1 MWFLS
6 HVNCCWWYLNVLL
19 PLTGR
24 KLQNKPNDFTY
35 VHQIELHVIQRC
47 LNEILTGVRK
57 HDCQHNSVNLK
68 VKLFTVRLVEE
79 LSNFL
84 SMIKATLYV
93 LHCFDKHR
101 YHWQRIIIFL
111 FNHLILIILFL
122 RFFCIDHIFSNL
134 FCHSLKSLIFL
145 STHGLHVL
153 QLFAFTHPVSVIN
166 K

>member
-1 MWFLS
+1 VCGFVEGRSSEGVANCQNKMWFLS

-68 VKLFTVRLVEE
+68 VKLFIVRLVAE
-79 LSNFL
+79 LSHFL
-84 SMIKATLYV
+84 LMMKPVCMFYTV
-93 LHCFDKHR
+93 LINIVITGSALSFS
-101 YHWQRIIIFL
+101 FL
-111 FNHLILIILFL
+111 TI
-122 RFFCIDHIFSNL
+122 
-134 FCHSLKSLIFL
+134 
-145 STHGLHVL
+145 
-153 QLFAFTHPVSVIN
+153 
-166 K
+166 